1 MLIEIPELLNDD
13 EIRLCQSMLVNA
25 KFQDGKVSAG
35 FAAQQVK
42 NNQEVPQDST
52 QINQLNNLVM
62 GKLVRHPTYQN
73 AVFPKH
79 VASPFY
85 ARYTQ
90 GMQYGDHIDD
100 PIMGPPQGRYRPD
113 VSITIFLNAP
123 EDYKGGELQVNSSYG
138 PVQVKLPAGHA
149 VMYPS
154 GSLHRVCEVTQ
165 GMRLVAVTWAQSL
178 VRDPGERE
186 LLFNLNQA
194 RESLLKENPES
205 EITKKV
211 DHTYINLV
219 RKWADV

>member
-1 MLIEIPELLNDD
+1 MLVEIPELLNAE

-25 KFQDGKVSAG
+25 KFQDGKLSAG

-42 NNQEVPQDST
+42 NNQEVPQDSA

-62 GKLVRHPTYQN
+62 GKLVRHSIYQN
-73 AVFPKH
+73 AVFAKH
-79 VASPFY
+79 IASPFY
-85 ARYTQ
+85 ARYTK

-113 VSITIFLNAP
+113 VSITVFLNSP
-123 EDYKGGELQVNSSYG
+123 EDYKGGELQVNSSFG
-138 PVQVKLPAGHA
+138 PIQVKLPAGHA

-154 GSLHRVCEVTQ
+154 GSLHRVCEVTE

-178 VRDPGERE
+178 VRDSGERE

-194 RESLLKENPES
+194 REALLKDDPES
-205 EITKKV
+205 DVAKTV

>member
-1 MLIEIPELLNDD
+1 MLVEIPELLNAE
-13 EIRLCQSMLVNA
+13 EIHLCQSMLVNA
-25 KFQDGKVSAG
+25 KFQDGKLSAG
-35 FAAQQVK
+35 SAAQQVK
-42 NNQEVPQDST
+42 NNQEVPQDNP
-52 QINQLNNLVM
+52 QIVQLNNLVM

-73 AVFPKH
+73 AVFAKH
-79 VASPFY
+79 IASPFY

-113 VSITIFLNAP
+113 VSITIFLNSP
-123 EDYKGGELQVNSSYG
+123 DDYKGGELQVNSSYG
-138 PVQVKLPAGHA
+138 PVRVKLPAGHA

-154 GSLHRVCEVTQ
+154 GSLHRVCEVTA
-165 GMRLVAVTWAQSL
+165 GTRLVAVTWAQSL

-194 RESLLKENPES
+194 REELLKTNPQS
-205 EITKKV
+205 EVAKKI